1 VISNALIARPGRVAI
16 YGWQQPGGKNIQ
28 PLSTVHEN
36 TYADYSHGV
45 RLVDSTMVV
54 DGVERPIAEVLRDPV
69 LCKLVSGEGV
79 IRDPRVPS

>member
-1 VISNALIARPGRVAI
+1 
-16 YGWQQPGGKNIQ
+16 
-28 PLSTVHEN
+28 VHEN